1 MQAQLTHA
9 HGSETLPRARSNPG
23 SVTRPP
29 GAQGATAAQGSSD
42 LELMARLKAR
52 DAAAMSLLYD
62 RYSAPLH
69 SLALRISGNPVD
81 SAELVQEVFIQ
92 VWKQADHFES
102 GRGSVIGWLFMIA
115 RTRALD
121 SVRARTRR
129 GNVEQ
134 ETDPD
139 APIEAIEPQ
148 PSPEA
153 SVLSGESASEVKA
166 ALTTL
171 SVPERRV
178 LELAYYEDLS
188 HAQIA
193 EALRLPLGTVK
204 THIARGLRK
213 LRSVV
218 QEPVKLDAQ
227 KEEPSAPVSSNLYHP
242 GAEAVSGQ
250 EATKL

>member
-23 SVTRPP
+23 SGYAPP
-29 GAQGATAAQGSSD
+29 GIAGNAALTGSSD
-42 LELMARLKAR
+42 LELMTRLKAR

-62 RYSAPLH
+62 RYAAPLH
-69 SLALRISGNPVD
+69 ALALRIAGNPVD
-81 SAELVQEVFIQ
+81 SAEIVQEVFIQ
-92 VWKQADHFES
+92 VWRQADHFEA

-129 GNVEQ
+129 GQVEQ
-134 ETDPD
+134 ETDPES
-139 APIEAIEPQ
+139 PVEAIEPQ

-171 SVPERRV
+171 SVPERKV

-193 EALRLPLGTVK
+193 QALQLPLGTVK

-218 QEPVKLDAQ
+218 QAPISTDAPP
-227 KEEPSAPVSSNLYHP
+227 EESSAPASSPLHQP

-250 EATKL
+250 EATRL